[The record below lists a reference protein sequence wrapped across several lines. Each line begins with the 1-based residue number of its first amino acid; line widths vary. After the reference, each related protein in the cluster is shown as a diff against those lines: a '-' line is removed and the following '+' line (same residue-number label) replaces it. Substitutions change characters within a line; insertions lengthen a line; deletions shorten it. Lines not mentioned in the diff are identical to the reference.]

1 MAILT
6 ATCATLRRRHRL
18 EVVSAFSSTRALEA
32 ELSAR
37 NSRGVFLEKDVVLRS
52 PACGADMDGDAC
64 SVATSAL

>member
-37 NSRGVFLEKDVVLRS
+37 NSRGVVLEKDVALRS
-52 PACGADMDGDAC
+52 AACGADMGGDAC
-64 SVATSAL
+64 SVATSTL